1 MAGITNGTINRQ
13 IQIADLLLT
22 ETYHQPRL
30 RLRTH
35 DHEHANINM
44 VIDGYLDE
52 TVEGSSYSCGRF
64 SALVKPAGAKHSN
77 HYGSKL
83 THCLIVEFMPQFI
96 DHDSHRHIL
105 AEIRQTSAPKSRN
118 LSKQIWTEFCA
129 QDSAAPLM
137 IEGLVIQLLA
147 MQTRFKQRS
156 RGAPRWLEQ
165 CREILESAHQRPPSI
180 SEISRYL
187 EIDRAHLTKQFAK
200 RYGVPPGAYLRRL
213 RIERAQDLLRTTD
226 KSLCDVAS
234 ETGFYDQ
241 SHFNRVFTAQTG
253 CTPLEFRR
261 IHRPQRSHNPASV
274 QDKASLP

>member
-77 HYGSKL
+77 YYGSKQ
-83 THCLIVEFMPQFI
+83 THCLIVEFMPEFI
-96 DHDSHRHIL
+96 EDNTHHQ
-105 AEIRQTSAPKSRN
+105 AFEEIRHACSPESRN
-118 LSKQIWTEFCA
+118 LSKQLWTEFCA

-165 CREILESAHQRPPSI
+165 CREILESTAEPPPSI

-200 RYGVPPGAYLRRL
+200 HYGMPPGAYLRRL
-213 RIERAQDLLRTTD
+213 RIERAQVLLCSTS
-226 KSLCDVAS
+226 KSLCDVAA

-241 SHFNRVFTAQTG
+241 SHFSRVFTAQTG
-253 CTPLEFRR
+253 GTPLEFRR
-261 IHRPQRSHNPASV
+261 LHRPQTSHNLTSV
-274 QDKASLP
+274 QD